1 LEGRVNTRWRVGPAS
16 LAVGAALVLGL
27 LAAFAGTPDRSRN
40 ARLDVESLAR
50 AVEHE
55 DDHVTAIELAE
66 WIRDRRPGLRVVDI
80 RSTEE
85 FNALHIPTAERI
97 SLSDLAKTAFR
108 RDETIVLYSEGGTHS
123 GQGWVFLRALGY
135 TRVYFLRGGLSEWL
149 DDVMSPT
156 IAATASDT
164 ARKAFAR
171 VSDLSR
177 YFGGSPQIAP
187 LTGSPPASLLPPPA
201 SRFPLPASRDSAVV
215 RNTKPN
221 ARWGR
226 GC

>member
-1 LEGRVNTRWRVGPAS
+1 MSTRWRLGPAHLGVG
-16 LAVGAALVLGL
+16 LALSLGL

-40 ARLDVESLAR
+40 ARLDVDELAR

-55 DDHVTAIELAE
+55 DDHVTAVELAE

-80 RSTEE
+80 RTAGE
-85 FNALHIPTAERI
+85 FEAMHIPTAERI
-97 SLSDLAKTAFR
+97 PLTELSKTPFT
-108 RDETIVLYSEGGTHS
+108 RDETIVLYSEGGAHA

-135 TRVYFLRGGLSEWL
+135 TKVYFLRGGLREWL

-156 IAATASDT
+156 IDLRAGDSAK
-164 ARKAFAR
+164 KAFTR

-177 YFGGSPQIAP
+177 YFGGTPRVGQ
-187 LTGSPPASLLPPPA
+187 
-201 SRFPLPASRDSAVV
+201 PLPVESAIPIPAPRDSASV
-215 RNTKPN
+215 
-221 ARWGR
+221 ARAKAGNRWAR

>member
-1 LEGRVNTRWRVGPAS
+1 VNARWKSLGAAQ
-16 LAVGAALVLGL
+16 LAVGVVLVLGVA
-27 LAAFAGTPDRSRN
+27 AAFAGTPDRSRN

-66 WIRDRRPGLRVVDI
+66 WIRARRPGLRVVDI
-80 RSTEE
+80 RSSGE
-85 FNALHIPTAERI
+85 FDALHIPTAERI
-97 SLSDLAKTAFR
+97 PLTDLAKTPFR
-108 RDETIVLYSEGGTHS
+108 RDETIVLYSEGGAHA

-135 TRVYFLRGGLSEWL
+135 TQVYFLRGGLREWL

-156 IAATASDT
+156 IDLRAGDSV
-164 ARKAFAR
+164 RKAFAR

-177 YFGGSPQIAP
+177 YFGGTPRVGASTA
-187 LTGSPPASLLPPPA
+187 TPPSAV
-201 SRFPLPASRDSAVV
+201 PLPTLSDRTKTVTSRWS
-215 RNTKPN
+215 
-221 ARWGR
+221 R